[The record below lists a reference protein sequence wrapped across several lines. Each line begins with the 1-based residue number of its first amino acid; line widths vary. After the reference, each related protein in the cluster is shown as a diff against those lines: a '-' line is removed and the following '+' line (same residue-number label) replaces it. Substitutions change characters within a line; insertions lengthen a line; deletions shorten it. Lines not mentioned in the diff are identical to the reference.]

1 MEDDEKWYRMAYM
14 GYELE
19 QDEWREESRA
29 RVDEAIRKGSRFHGT
44 MQTQENLAVLEAA
57 KAELQ
62 KPSQSFRKDYVN
74 GSSE

>member
-19 QDEWREESRA
+19 QEDWREESRA
-29 RVDEAIRKGSRFHGT
+29 RVEEAIKKGRYQGS
-44 MQTQENLAVLEAA
+44 MQTKANMEALEAV

-62 KPSQSFRKDYVN
+62 KPSQELPKACAN
-74 GSSE
+74 GCDD